1 MRRPANCWK
10 KTWTTKGLLDGHG
23 VRVLIVE
30 DDTALGGGLKADLER
45 RGFAVDWQD
54 NGVDGQFMGEQ
65 EPYDAIVLD
74 LGLPRR
80 SGLEVLRNWRA
91 AGVVTPV
98 LILTARDA
106 WHEKVEGFQAG
117 ADDYLGKPFHVEELG
132 ARLQALIRR
141 ASGIAQADIHGGG
154 LVLDEARQRVRAPDG
169 KDIELTG
176 TEFRLLRY
184 FMLHAGQILSKTQ
197 LAEHVY
203 DYDSDKDSNVIEVYV
218 RRLRQKLGDDLIE
231 TRRGQGYVF
240 TTSAAP

>member
-1 MRRPANCWK
+1 MR
-10 KTWTTKGLLDGHG
+10 LL
-23 VRVLIVE
+23 LVE
-30 DDTALGGGLKADLER
+30 DDADLGASLKAGLER
-45 RGFAVDWQD
+45 QGFAVDWQD

-80 SGLEVLRNWRA
+80 PGLEVLRNWRSGGLA
-91 AGVVTPV
+91 TPV

-117 ADDYLGKPFHVEELG
+117 ADDYLGKPFHVEELV
-132 ARLQALIRR
+132 ARLNALIRR
-141 ASGIAQADIHGGG
+141 ASGVARPDLQSNGLELDDSRQSVRTADG
-154 LVLDEARQRVRAPDG
+154 R
-169 KDIELTG
+169 DIELTG

-184 FMLHAGQILSKTQ
+184 FMLHPGRILSKSQ

-218 RRLRQKLGDDLIE
+218 RRLRLKLGDDLID
-231 TRRGQGYVF
+231 TKRGQGYVF
-240 TTSAAP
+240 GAGHA

>member
-1 MRRPANCWK
+1 MR
-10 KTWTTKGLLDGHG
+10 LL
-23 VRVLIVE
+23 LVE
-30 DDTALGGGLKADLER
+30 DDAELGASLRADLER
-45 RGFAVDWQD
+45 QGFAVDWQD
-54 NGVDGQFMGEQ
+54 NGIDGQFMGEQ

-80 SGLEVLRNWRA
+80 PGLEVLRNWRA
-91 AGVVTPV
+91 GGVAAPV

-117 ADDYLGKPFHVEELG
+117 ADDYLGKPFHVEELV
-132 ARLQALIRR
+132 ARLNALIRR
-141 ASGIAQADIHGGG
+141 ASGIARPELQTNG
-154 LVLDEARQRVRAPDG
+154 LVLDDSRQCVRTPDG
-169 KDIELTG
+169 RDVGLTG

-184 FMLHAGQILSKTQ
+184 FMLHPGAILSKSQ

-240 TTSAAP
+240 GAKGL